1 MLFNLILDTLA
12 GRFAEIAVE
21 NRWGKRLQDGTWVNI
36 ILFADNYWLVATD
49 SRMLKKMTEV
59 WLDILAEYGW
69 ETPVTELTWLSLTH
83 IRRCRQTTMWM
94 SVCSPAYQKTHNHT
108 SHK

>member
-36 ILFADNYWLVATD
+36 ILFADNYWLVATNH
-49 SRMLKKMTEV
+49 RMLEHMTEA
-59 WLDILAEYGW
+59 WLFILSEVGW
-69 ETPVTELTWLSLTH
+69 ATPTEELTWCAARMTAGWHKSRLT
-83 IRRCRQTTMWM
+83 RSARSGRT
-94 SVCSPAYQKTHNHT
+94 PR
-108 SHK
+108 